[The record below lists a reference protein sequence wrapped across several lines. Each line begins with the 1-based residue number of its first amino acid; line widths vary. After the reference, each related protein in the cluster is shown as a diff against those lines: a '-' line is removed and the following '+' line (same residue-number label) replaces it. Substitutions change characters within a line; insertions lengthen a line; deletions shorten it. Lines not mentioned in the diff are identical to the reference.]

1 MRGKIGDFERLFHMV
16 KWCRK
21 LKVVQAKVQSYEQF
35 IAKESYYLVDVSAFY
50 IGQIGELARTLSDE
64 MKTTL
69 EDIQWRQINDMRN
82 QLIHNYGKRSKK
94 IIWSV
99 IIEDIPVLEK
109 RCLDVLREY
118 DSNVDE
124 DIRQDLAE
132 ETGIVWEDK

>member
-1 MRGKIGDFERLFHMV
+1 M
-16 KWCRK
+16 
-21 LKVVQAKVQSYEQF
+21 KVVQAKVQSYEQF